1 MFRQALR
8 TIAVARPALAATT
21 TRPAAAAAITN
32 QLRFYAGANVNKSD
46 IEARVLDIVRAF
58 DKVKD
63 PSKVRFTHFSRSRSP
78 RSSFFMCGR
87 ADMRW

>member
-8 TIAVARPALAATT
+8 TIAVARPALATT
-21 TRPAAAAAITN
+21 TSIRPAAAAATN

-63 PSKVRFTHFSRSRSP
+63 PSKVRLHNSLALLFRRSFVWQS
-78 RSSFFMCGR
+78 
-87 ADMRW
+87 